1 MHNLLHLPLFK
12 IVRRLTVKIGKNIML
27 LAMLTVTAITAS
39 IAISQPGGPALP
51 QTKQKNC
58 NANLNFDV
66 RLLHEDKVVNLCDT
80 YQGNVILIVNTAS
93 RCAFTDQ
100 YEGLEA
106 LYSQYQPHGLV
117 VLGFPS
123 NDFGNQDPGSEKQ
136 IKDFCRL
143 TYGVQFPMFQKSRV
157 KKNAADPLFVQ
168 LGEQAGYPRWNF
180 YKYLIDRNGNL
191 VDSYSSFTS
200 PSDKKLVGKIET
212 LLF

>member
-1 MHNLLHLPLFK
+1 VNKLMLPALL
-12 IVRRLTVKIGKNIML
+12 
-27 LAMLTVTAITAS
+27 TASFITAS
-39 IAISQPGGPALP
+39 IAIGQPGESPKTS
-51 QTKQKNC
+51 TKPKNC
-58 NANLNFDV
+58 HPNLNFDV
-66 RLLHEDKVVNLCDT
+66 RMLHDERVINLCDT

-106 LYSQYQPHGLV
+106 LYSQYKQHGLV

-157 KKNAADPLFVQ
+157 KKSVADPLFVQ
-168 LGEQAGYPRWNF
+168 LGEQSGYPRWNF
-180 YKYLIDRNGNL
+180 YKYLIDRNGEL
-191 VDSYSSFTS
+191 IDSYPSFTS
-200 PSDKKLVGKIET
+200 PDNKKLVGKTEA

>member
-1 MHNLLHLPLFK
+1 MNKTLLLVLV
-12 IVRRLTVKIGKNIML
+12 ITTVIS
-27 LAMLTVTAITAS
+27 AS
-39 IAISQPGGPALP
+39 IATGQPGDSPMTDSQP
-51 QTKQKNC
+51 KNC
-58 NANLNFDV
+58 HPNLNFDV
-66 RLLHEDKVVNLCDT
+66 RVLHDDRVINLCDA

-100 YEGLEA
+100 YEGLET
-106 LYSQYQPHGLV
+106 LYSNYRQHGLV

-136 IKDFCRL
+136 IRDFCRL

-157 KKNAADPLFVQ
+157 KKSVADPLFVQ

-180 YKYLIDRNGNL
+180 YKYLINRDGEL
-191 VDSYSSFTS
+191 VDSYSSLTS
-200 PSDKKLVGKIET
+200 PTNKKLVGKIET

>member
-1 MHNLLHLPLFK
+1 MLH
-12 IVRRLTVKIGKNIML
+12 ITARRCPVKKLTL
-27 LAMLTVTAITAS
+27 LALVTATITSAAIATS
-39 IAISQPGGPALP
+39 QPGETAISQT
-51 QTKQKNC
+51 QQKNC
-58 NANLNFDV
+58 HANLNFDV
-66 RLLHEDKVVNLCDT
+66 RMLHDEKVINLCDN
-80 YQGNVILIVNTAS
+80 YQGKVILIVNTAS

-106 LYSQYQPHGLV
+106 LYSQYKPHGLV

-157 KKNAADPLFVQ
+157 KKNAADPLFRQ

-180 YKYLIDRNGNL
+180 YKYLIDRNGEL

>member
-1 MHNLLHLPLFK
+1 LHNLLDYKLYK
-12 IVRRLTVKIGKNIML
+12 TVRRRPVKKIML
-27 LAMLTVTAITAS
+27 LALVFATAISAS
-39 IAISQPGGPALP
+39 IATSQTKEKAMP
-51 QTKQKNC
+51 QTDQKTC
-58 NANLNFDV
+58 HANLNFDV
-66 RLLHEDKVVNLCDT
+66 RLLHDDKVVNLCDR

-106 LYSQYQPHGLV
+106 LYSQYKPHGLV

-157 KKNAADPLFVQ
+157 KKNAADPLFAQ

-180 YKYLIDRNGNL
+180 YKYLIDRNGEL